1 MKWNSVKWEVRPG
14 LWVSGNHNWSNNRS
28 AGPGALYCHIIRGQ
42 PLPSPHIRNVPPSYM
57 DQFGSVKPNIH
68 ILLGL
73 PQMIATSNFQLSMV
87 DTFAVFFSFGFHLLF
102 GEFYPF
108 LFFQQNNRGDLI
120 QFPRVKDNWWWVR
133 WWLGHCVI
141 DFDFLSICSAHPGD
155 KHPTTAI
162 KMWKMLPAT
171 NWFTFEKG
179 PNCPV
184 LLHFNHQCRNHHEHW
199 TGVNCQR
206 PKFNISVF
214 YVTAT
219 KTLGIQIH
227 PCPHS
232 RWHSPKKRKKKE
244 VQNQAQIWCCTL
256 LHCNALVHS
265 WFCGSMQHLS
275 NTGYQL
281 LDNWT

>member
-1 MKWNSVKWEVRPG
+1 
-14 LWVSGNHNWSNNRS
+14 
-28 AGPGALYCHIIRGQ
+28 
-42 PLPSPHIRNVPPSYM
+42 
-57 DQFGSVKPNIH
+57 
-68 ILLGL
+68 
-73 PQMIATSNFQLSMV
+73 MV
-87 DTFAVFFSFGFHLLF
+87 DTFAIFFSFGFHLLF

-184 LLHFNHQCRNHHEHW
+184 LLHFNHQCQPSWTLNRSEFSKTKVQHKCFLCDCHQNFRNPN
-199 TGVNCQR
+199 TPLSTLPLTR
-206 PKFNISVF
+206 P
-214 YVTAT
+214 
-219 KTLGIQIH
+219 Q
-227 PCPHS
+227 
-232 RWHSPKKRKKKE
+232 KRKKKE
-244 VQNQAQIWCCTL
+244 VQNQAQAALCCIAMDWCT
-256 LHCNALVHS
+256 HGFVEVHVAPE
-265 WFCGSMQHLS
+265 
-275 NTGYQL
+275 
-281 LDNWT
+281 